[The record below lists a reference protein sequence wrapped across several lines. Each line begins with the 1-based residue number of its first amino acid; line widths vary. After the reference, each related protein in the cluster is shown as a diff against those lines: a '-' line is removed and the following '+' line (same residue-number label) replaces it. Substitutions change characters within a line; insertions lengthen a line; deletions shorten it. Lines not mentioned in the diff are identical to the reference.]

1 MSMQDTLS
9 GIVEDVNKLI
19 NNPPSVPL
27 RVVFV
32 DTNYLYEKKKKKISD
47 KMFMSEEIINLKDFF
62 DSEVFNKN
70 ISALETLNQESRE
83 YRIKLYDL
91 IYSFISSEKV
101 KRNIKKIL
109 IIGDEVLFD
118 LKFDP
123 VEFAYISLYNSGI
136 ISEEIPIYYLTI
148 AIKSDYDDITYFYYR
163 SELSQGREI
172 KMKYQNL
179 ASNILSYNSKER

>member
-32 DTNYLYEKKKKKISD
+32 DTNYLYEKTIEKISD

-70 ISALETLNQESRE
+70 ISALETLNQESRAFKIHVVSKE
-83 YRIKLYDL
+83 TLQRRWEKIKEWPDL
-91 IYSFISSEKV
+91 I
-101 KRNIKKIL
+101 
-109 IIGDEVLFD
+109 IIDEAHINLDFQ
-118 LKFDP
+118 
-123 VEFAYISLYNSGI
+123 I
-136 ISEEIPIYYLTI
+136 
-148 AIKSDYDDITYFYYR
+148 
-163 SELSQGREI
+163 EL
-172 KMKYQNL
+172 
-179 ASNILSYNSKER
+179 